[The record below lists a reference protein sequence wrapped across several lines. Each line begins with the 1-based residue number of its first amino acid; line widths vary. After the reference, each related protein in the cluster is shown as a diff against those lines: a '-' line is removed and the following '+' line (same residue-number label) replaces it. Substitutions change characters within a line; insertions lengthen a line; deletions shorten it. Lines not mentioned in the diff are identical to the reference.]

1 MLKLNEKRSTR
12 RFYCP
17 EIESPVPFDRWS
29 SLAKAYR
36 VLAWVLRFIKRARK
50 KVHASKD
57 LCPEELLAA
66 KEIFVKTLQIS
77 HYHREI
83 FKEGQAIPKD
93 SKLAK
98 LDPFCDEDGLLR
110 V

>member
-1 MLKLNEKRSTR
+1 MGFHNPT
-12 RFYCP
+12 
-17 EIESPVPFDRWS
+17 IPFDRWS
-29 SLAKAYR
+29 SLAKAYC

-57 LCPEELLAA
+57 LCPEKLLAA

-83 FKEGQAIPKD
+83 CLLKEGQAIPKD

-98 LDPFCDEDGLLR
+98 LDPF
-110 V
+110 